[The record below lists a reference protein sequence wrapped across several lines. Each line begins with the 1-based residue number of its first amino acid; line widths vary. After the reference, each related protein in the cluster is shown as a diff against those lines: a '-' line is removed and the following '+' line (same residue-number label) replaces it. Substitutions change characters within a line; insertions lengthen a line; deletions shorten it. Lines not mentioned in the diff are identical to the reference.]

1 MQLPPFPPF
10 PPFPPVAP
18 RPGEARHHRCRAL
31 LGAAL
36 AAAAAQSLHAQTT
49 TAPAPAPAPQQ
60 VEVTATLPDN
70 QQERR
75 QSSAAKIVIGRDE
88 IERMG
93 DGTVGEILKRLPGVV
108 VSGRPGRGGD
118 VRLRGLGNGYTQILI
133 DGERMPRGFS
143 LDSIEPDQIE
153 RIEILRAPTAETGA
167 RAIGGTINV
176 VLREDVRRHQQSLRL
191 ALGSEQGQPQANLSW
206 TRSDQAG
213 PLDYTLTAT
222 ANHRDQR
229 DQTRLHTQGWDAEG
243 KPVLDQR
250 LQGQSRNQQDSAF
263 VSARLR
269 WRDGRDSW
277 ELQPYLTH
285 SQGRSSGSNTLVQ
298 SLGSAPAPYASSS
311 STGTA
316 STTLARAAGSWLH
329 LTDDGARLQLR
340 LGSALAQSD
349 NRGDKQQL
357 DSAGASVNHL
367 VDDSRQRDIGL
378 SHSGKYS
385 ALVADTHSLVA
396 GWELQSNQRN
406 DHQLSTQNGVNQLAA
421 FGDDVQ
427 ARTLRLAGYVQ
438 DDWSPSR
445 QFGLNAGLRWEQI
458 GTRSD
463 SALAAVR
470 NTSSVWAPLL
480 HAVWR
485 LPDAPRDQIRLSLTR
500 SYRTPSTAQL
510 IARPSLSTLYPASG
524 PNQPTSPDRAGNPAL
539 RPELATG
546 LDLAVEHYLEA
557 SGIVSA
563 NVFVRRIHNLIRTVR
578 SQQTVDWSP
587 VPRWVSQPQN
597 IGGALASGLELE
609 AKGRAAD
616 LGLPAW
622 PLTLRANT
630 SLLWSRVDQ
639 VPGPN
644 NRLDQQPRYT
654 ANLGADYSLR
664 GWPLTLGANLNFTP
678 SFVVQQLDAQ
688 RYEQG
693 VKRVIDAYALWRL
706 NAQAQLRLSL
716 ANLAAR
722 DYDSATTVTS
732 DDNSSQRQDT
742 LARTHTAANLRLE
755 LQF

>member
-1 MQLPPFPPF
+1 MPQPS
-10 PPFPPVAP
+10 
-18 RPGEARHHRCRAL
+18 RRRCARHWLGPAL
-31 LGAAL
+31 LAAGVL
-36 AAAAAQSLHAQTT
+36 AAMPGARAQPAAPTSPSPSPSPPP
-49 TAPAPAPAPQQ
+49 PAQQ
-60 VEVTATLPDN
+60 VEITATLPDN

-75 QSSAAKIVIGRDE
+75 QSSAAKIVVGRDE

-167 RAIGGTINV
+167 RAIAGTINV

-229 DQTRLHTQGWDAEG
+229 DQTRLHTQGWDADG
-243 KPVLDQR
+243 HPVLDQL
-250 LQGQSRNQQDSAF
+250 LQGQSRSQQDSAF

-285 SQGRSSGSNTLVQ
+285 SESRSDGSNTLLQ
-298 SLGSAPAPYASSS
+298 RLGSAPAPYARSSGS
-311 STGTA
+311 GTA
-316 STTLARAAGSWLH
+316 TTTLARAAGSWLH

-340 LGSALAQSD
+340 LGSF
-349 NRGDKQQL
+349 
-357 DSAGASVNHL
+357 
-367 VDDSRQRDIGL
+367 
-378 SHSGKYS
+378 
-385 ALVADTHSLVA
+385 
-396 GWELQSNQRN
+396 
-406 DHQLSTQNGVNQLAA
+406 NQLAA

-500 SYRTPSTAQL
+500 SYRTPTTAQL

-524 PNQPTSPDRAGNPAL
+524 PNQPTSPDRAGNPEL

-546 LDLAVEHYLEA
+546 LDLAIEHYLEG

-563 NVFVRRIHNLIRTVR
+563 NVFVRRIHNLIRNVR
-578 SQQTVDWSP
+578 GLQTVDWSP

-597 IGGALASGLELE
+597 IG
-609 AKGRAAD
+609 
-616 LGLPAW
+616 
-622 PLTLRANT
+622 
-630 SLLWSRVDQ
+630 
-639 VPGPN
+639 
-644 NRLDQQPRYT
+644 
-654 ANLGADYSLR
+654 
-664 GWPLTLGANLNFTP
+664 
-678 SFVVQQLDAQ
+678 
-688 RYEQG
+688 
-693 VKRVIDAYALWRL
+693 
-706 NAQAQLRLSL
+706 
-716 ANLAAR
+716 
-722 DYDSATTVTS
+722 
-732 DDNSSQRQDT
+732 
-742 LARTHTAANLRLE
+742 
-755 LQF
+755 